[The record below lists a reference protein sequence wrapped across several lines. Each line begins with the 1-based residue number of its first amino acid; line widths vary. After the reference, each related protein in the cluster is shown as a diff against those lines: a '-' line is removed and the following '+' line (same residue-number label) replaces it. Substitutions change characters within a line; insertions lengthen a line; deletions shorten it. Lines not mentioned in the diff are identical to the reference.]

1 MKIDAETDPT
11 VKAQLN
17 AEWELHKR
25 KAKRAYQELKDGA
38 KAKVDSDLDVIT
50 FDLQQ
55 ALVLL
60 RTSVVFYKRQMW
72 VYNLGVHDC
81 GTDKGVMCM
90 WDESMGSHEI
100 GSCLLKFMKSSISY
114 NLLLRLL

>member
-1 MKIDAETDPT
+1 MCDGKKVKIDAETDPA

-25 KAKRAYQELKDGA
+25 KAERAYQELKEDGA

-55 ALVLL
+55 ALATPLL
-60 RTSVVFYKRQMW
+60 RTSVVFYKRQIW
-72 VYNLGVHDC
+72 VYNLEVHDM
-81 GTDKGVMCM
+81 TVALTKV
-90 WDESMGSHEI
+90 
-100 GSCLLKFMKSSISY
+100 
-114 NLLLRLL
+114 